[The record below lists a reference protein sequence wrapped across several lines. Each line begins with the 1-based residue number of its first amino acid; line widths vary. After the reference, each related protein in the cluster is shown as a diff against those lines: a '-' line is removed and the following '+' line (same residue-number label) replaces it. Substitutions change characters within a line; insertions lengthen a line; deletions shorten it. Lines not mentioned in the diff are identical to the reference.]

1 MSFLPK
7 ITKNQNEKEKTFIYD
22 GITINNILLNT
33 IYILPVTNESH
44 KPISNC
50 LYVDYVNLRRII
62 DHVNVDD
69 IVNYF
74 IELVIEILNEYE
86 TFDIHINLKSFTISS
101 LEKYKNLVCMF
112 YNKHKMDYISHI
124 NAVYIY
130 YTPHV
135 FETIKSIFVKLG
147 SFSSNH
153 VVPVLY
159 SHKESHVKLTELLN
173 K

>member
-7 ITKNQNEKEKTFIYD
+7 IQNENKDKSFIYD
-22 GITINNILLNT
+22 GISINNILLNT
-33 IYILPVTNESH
+33 LYILPLTNESP
-44 KPISNC
+44 KPISNG
-50 LYVDYVNLRRII
+50 LYIDYVNLRRII

-74 IELVIEILNEYE
+74 IELVTEILNEYE
-86 TFDIHINLKSFTISS
+86 AFDIHINLKSFTISS

-147 SFSSNH
+147 SFSNNH